1 MQAYLFVIDYQ
12 NDFVDGALGREKP
25 KSAQG
30 KPRAGREKVLPGV
43 LFTKYSNYADR
54 KMHDFV
60 IN

>member
-12 NDFVDGALGREKP
+12 NDFVDGAQGREKT

-30 KPRAGREKVLPGV
+30 KTPDRTEKVLSGV
-43 LFTKYSNYADR
+43 LFTKYSNCADR
-54 KMHDFV
+54 KVHSFV